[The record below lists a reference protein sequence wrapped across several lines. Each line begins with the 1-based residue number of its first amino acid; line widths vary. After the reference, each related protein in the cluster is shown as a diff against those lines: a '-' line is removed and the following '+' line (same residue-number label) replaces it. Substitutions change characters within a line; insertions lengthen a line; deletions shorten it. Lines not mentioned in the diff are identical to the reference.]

1 MSQFSDATALQ
12 PDGPGR
18 FRADV
23 HPDWS
28 IAGRTNGGY
37 LLSLLAR
44 AATEHAA
51 AEGAAT
57 PVPVAAAATYL
68 SPAPPGPAS
77 VVVDTLRAGRT
88 TGAYRVRLEAAGE
101 PRVEATVTLGR
112 LSPDAEP
119 FHDAVPQVQPA
130 TRRAVRAAHPQ
141 GAGLRRADH
150 AGGARAARPCVPRL
164 GHRVAERRRRACAA
178 TSSLADGAPVDP
190 LALLLLVDA
199 LPPATFDLG
208 LGGWVP
214 TLQLTAFVRALPS
227 PGPLVVRQARPAGRG
242 RPGRRDVRRLGR
254 PRPARGHGPPA
265 WPASG
270 CADDTKRRA
279 GREQNRHAGVRTQ
292 VPAPA
297 DDDVARVARDPTG
310 PVVVRRTP

>member
-119 FHDAVPQVQPA
+119 FHDAVPQVQLPPA
-130 TRRAVRAAHPQ
+130 EQCVLLTRKGPGFDVPIMQVVHERLDPACLGWATGSPS
-141 GAGLRRADH
+141 GGGELR
-150 AGGARAARPCVPRL
+150 
-164 GHRVAERRRRACAA
+164 GHVE
-178 TSSLADGAPVDP
+178 LADGAPVDP

-227 PGPLVVRQARPAGRG
+227 PGPLVVRQLARLVEDGLVDETCDVWDARG
-242 RPGRRDVRRLGR
+242 RLV
-254 PRPARGHGPPA
+254 ATGH
-265 WPASG
+265 
-270 CADDTKRRA
+270 
-279 GREQNRHAGVRTQ
+279 QLAGVRM
-292 VPAPA
+292 
-297 DDDVARVARDPTG
+297 R
-310 PVVVRRTP
+310 